1 MVVAA
6 AAQVAVVVAALVA
19 AAQAVAVAAQVVVEA
34 AVRAAA
40 GGTGGGGGGTGGGG
54 GGGGGGLNFT
64 IERGTEQAV
73 IGSSSLPV
81 FVEPYTITERL
92 VDWGFDQRA
101 GGPTSGPGQET
112 YRGWF
117 QGTALG
123 FDYSRRDGD
132 GHLARGILG
141 FDMVQRPDLIVGLA
155 GGWEAGDF
163 DAFDRQLDTDFN
175 GYFIGPF
182 VAWKPYPNLVL
193 DLWAGYAQDNVDAN
207 IFGLQGDYDVNR
219 IFVSANATG
228 RWFWGETEIRPKLE
242 LFYSNDDTQS
252 HSLRPLVGTGLPRDL
267 RLDVPGG
274 HDDLFISDLSAEVR
288 REYQLAS
295 GTRVAPFAR
304 IGIDLMLA
312 RPNDGDILDGDLQ
325 FVSTED
331 VTGNIL
337 AGVDVAFVNGSR
349 LEGRFAYGGIGQKDL
364 DVFGGQIAFTIPF

>member
-1 MVVAA
+1 MAVAAQVAAVVVAVAARAAAVAVAA
-6 AAQVAVVVAALVA
+6 AAQVAAA
-19 AAQAVAVAAQVVVEA
+19 
-34 AVRAAA
+34 
-40 GGTGGGGGGTGGGG
+40 GGGGGTGGGG
-54 GGGGGGLNFT
+54 GGGGGTGGGGGGLTFT
-64 IERGTEQAV
+64 VERGTEQAV

-101 GGPTSGPGQET
+101 GPPTSGPGQET

-123 FDYSRRDGD
+123 FDDSRRDGD

-141 FDMVQRPDLIVGLA
+141 FDAVQRPDLIVGIA
-155 GGWEAGDF
+155 GGWEAGDS
-163 DAFDRQLDTDFN
+163 DAFDRQLDTDFD
-175 GYFIGPF
+175 GYFVGPF

-193 DLWAGYAQDNVDAN
+193 DLWAGYAQDNVDID
-207 IFGLQGDYDVNR
+207 IFGLQGDYDIDR

-252 HSLRPLVGTGLPRDL
+252 HSLRPLVGSGLPRDL

-288 REYQLAS
+288 REYPLAS

-312 RPNDGDILDGDLQ
+312 RPNDGDILDGDLR

-331 VTGNIL
+331 VTGNVL

-349 LEGRFAYGGIGQKDL
+349 LEGRVAYGGIGQKDL